1 MDETQLSAE
10 TLAPLDDS
18 ERFDWRRLLRCENIG
33 PRTFQVL
40 LSRHGSAGA
49 ALAALPALIASGKAP
64 RPIRI
69 ATIEEIE
76 REVEAT
82 LRAGTRFIGLASR
95 TIRRF
100 FGVLLRRRP

>member
-18 ERFDWRRLLRCENIG
+18 ERFDWLRLLRCENIG

-49 ALAALPALIASGKAP
+49 ALAALAALIASGKAGRSAS
-64 RPIRI
+64 RPSRKSSGRSRRRS
-69 ATIEEIE
+69 A
-76 REVEAT
+76 RGRV
-82 LRAGTRFIGLASR
+82 LSGLASR
-95 TIRRF
+95 TIRRC